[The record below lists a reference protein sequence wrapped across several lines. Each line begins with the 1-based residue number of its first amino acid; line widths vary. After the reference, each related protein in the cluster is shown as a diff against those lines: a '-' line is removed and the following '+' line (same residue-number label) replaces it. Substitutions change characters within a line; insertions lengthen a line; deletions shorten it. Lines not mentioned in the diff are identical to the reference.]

1 MCTRPDT
8 LLPGPIPAVSF
19 ILASAR
25 MPLKILIVGA
35 GLAGFS
41 AAVALARHGHDVEIF
56 ERSAFSN
63 EVGAALHF
71 GPTTTAYV
79 FPRWGI
85 DAMKDFQ
92 ACKVER
98 WSNYL
103 VRDGEMERIADRYV
117 SQHSDLCPAPPS

>member
-1 MCTRPDT
+1 
-8 LLPGPIPAVSF
+8 
-19 ILASAR
+19 

-41 AAVALARHGHDVEIF
+41 AAIAVARNGHEVHVF

-85 DAMKDFQ
+85 DAYRDFQ

-98 WSNYL
+98 WSNYH
-103 VRDGEMERIADRYV
+103 VKDEVMEPMPDRYV
-117 SQHSDLCPAPPS
+117 SLHPPVRAQVLTASFRSWRTAAASSISRATR